1 MPTELIIFDCD
12 GTLSDSEYAHN
23 SAIADLLVE
32 LGYLHYTATYCL
44 DHFAGKG
51 MEAVI
56 AKIEQSENTRLPENF
71 VPRYMKMFIE
81 KIPTEVKEV
90 AHAVQSVQM
99 LSKKYKVCVASNGER
114 ENVIESLKALGLYE
128 HFRDDR
134 IFTKD
139 DVARGKPAPDLFLY
153 AADQKRVAPQNSLVV
168 EDSVTGVNAGV
179 AAGMRTIGIT
189 AASHN
194 PAVATQMLKAAGAER
209 VFASWPEVMD
219 YIKHTCG

>member
-12 GTLSDSEYAHN
+12 GTLSDSEFAHN
-23 SAIADLLVE
+23 SAIADLLAE
-32 LGYLHYTATYCL
+32 LGYPHYTATYCL

-51 MEAVI
+51 IEAVI
-56 AKIEQSENTRLPENF
+56 ARIEQNENIRLPQHF
-71 VPRYMKMFIE
+71 VSRYMEMFIK

-90 AHAVQSVQM
+90 AHAVQSVEM

-114 ENVIESLKALGLYE
+114 ENVIESLKALELYE

-139 DVARGKPAPDLFLY
+139 QVARGKPAPDLFLF
-153 AADQKRVAPQNSLVV
+153 AATQKKATPESTLVI

-194 PAVATQMLKAAGAER
+194 PAVATQMLKEAGAER
-209 VFASWPEVMD
+209 VFASWPEVVD
-219 YIKHTCG
+219 YIKQTCG